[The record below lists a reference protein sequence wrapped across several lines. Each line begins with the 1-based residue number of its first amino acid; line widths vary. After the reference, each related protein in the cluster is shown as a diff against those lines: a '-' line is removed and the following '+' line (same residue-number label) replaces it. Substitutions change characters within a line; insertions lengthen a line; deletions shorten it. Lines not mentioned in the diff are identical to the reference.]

1 MSPPHINPVE
11 WIVCERTSR
20 WASAL
25 RMALARGEMPHRLR
39 ELRHLAELDA
49 ELAARPTALA
59 AIEIHRGNFA
69 DLLAWLPTACERHD
83 RARCVALLDRSLA
96 DNLDAACDALVEA
109 GAPAIA
115 TSPRRLDAV
124 IALGTRHAETAR
136 TIAEN
141 APLMAQAWASLPWQA
156 E

>member
-1 MSPPHINPVE
+1 MSRIE

-25 RMALARGEMPHRLR
+25 RLAFATEDAPPRVR

-49 ELAARPTALA
+49 ELLARPTALA

-69 DLLAWLPTACERHD
+69 QLLAWLPAARGRHARACSI
-83 RARCVALLDRSLA
+83 ALLDRSLT
-96 DNLDAACDALVEA
+96 DELEQVTAALLEA
-109 GAPAIA
+109 GAQAIA
-115 TSPRRLDAV
+115 SSPRRLDA
-124 IALGTRHAETAR
+124 ILSLGQQHARITGIIGPNAR
-136 TIAEN
+136 LDEAV
-141 APLMAQAWASLPWQA
+141 WASLPWQA

>member
-1 MSPPHINPVE
+1 MSRAE

-25 RMALARGEMPHRLR
+25 RLALAAEDAPPRVR

-49 ELAARPTALA
+49 ELLARPTALA

-69 DLLAWLPTACERHD
+69 QLLAWLPTARGRHTS
-83 RARCVALLDRSLA
+83 ACSIALVYRSLA
-96 DNLDAACDALVEA
+96 DELERVTAALLEA
-109 GAPAIA
+109 GAQAIA
-115 TSPRRLDAV
+115 TSPRRLNA
-124 IALGTRHAETAR
+124 ILSLGRQHAR
-136 TIAEN
+136 IAEIGGPN
-141 APLMAQAWASLPWQA
+141 APLHEAVWASLPWQA

>member
-1 MSPPHINPVE
+1 MSRPHIGPVE

-25 RMALARGEMPHRLR
+25 RMALAADGTPHRIR
-39 ELRHLAELDA
+39 ELRHLAELDV
-49 ELAARPTALA
+49 ELTARPTALA

-69 DLLAWLPTACERHD
+69 DLLAWLPTARERHVH
-83 RARCVALLDRSLA
+83 ARCVALLDRSLA
-96 DNLDAACDALVEA
+96 DNLNATCDALDEA

-124 IALGTRHAETAR
+124 VALGTRHAETAR
-136 TIAEN
+136 IIGEN
-141 APLMAQAWASLPWQA
+141 APLVAQVWASLPWQA
-156 E
+156 G

>member
-1 MSPPHINPVE
+1 MSPVE

-25 RMALARGEMPHRLR
+25 RMALAAHGTPHRLR

-49 ELAARPTALA
+49 ELTARPAALA

-69 DLLAWLPTACERHD
+69 NLLSWLPTARERHVH
-83 RARCVALLDRSLA
+83 ARCVVLLDRSLA

-109 GAPAIA
+109 GAQAIA

-124 IALGTRHAETAR
+124 VALGTRHAETAR
-136 TIAEN
+136 TIDEN
-141 APLMAQAWASLPWQA
+141 TPLVAQAWASLPWQA
-156 E
+156 G